1 MLAPFQTLKAQANE
15 AGSPCSTLSTMRNC
29 GSVDGLGQVI
39 LDAALKLK
47 HTGADVGP
55 ASSHQHCGRD
65 IHKSQGY
72 DQDQREAGT
81 LLRLPISIPRPGAPK
96 VKVGANH
103 QATPQ
108 RVLIKTAR

>member
-65 IHKSQGY
+65 IHKSQERSCGCRSRSL
-72 DQDQREAGT
+72 DQG
-81 LLRLPISIPRPGAPK
+81 LPR
-96 VKVGANH
+96 
-103 QATPQ
+103 
-108 RVLIKTAR
+108 